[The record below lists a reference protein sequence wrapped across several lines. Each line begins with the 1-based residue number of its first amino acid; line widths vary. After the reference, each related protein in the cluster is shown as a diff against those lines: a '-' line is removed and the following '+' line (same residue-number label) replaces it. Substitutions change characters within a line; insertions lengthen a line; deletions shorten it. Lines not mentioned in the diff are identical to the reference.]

1 MKVIEMQ
8 GVSKRY
14 GELEALR
21 GVSLEVGAGEVVAF
35 LGPNG
40 AGKTTAI
47 SVMLGQKLPD
57 SGTVRLF
64 GHRPDL
70 REARGRVGVMLQE
83 SGLPQS
89 LTVEEIV
96 ELFASYY
103 PYRLPTEEVLH
114 RADLT
119 EKRRA
124 QVSQLSGGQKQRL
137 YFALA
142 VVGDPDL
149 IFLDEPTVA
158 MDVEA
163 RRAFWEQVRGFAAL
177 GKTVLFSTHYL
188 EEADAHADRV
198 VVLHQGRVLHSGTPA
213 QIKRLVAAKTVR
225 LRTDAPL
232 ERLKALPGAQRLE
245 QHDGHVLVYSN
256 EPEAFLGELV
266 RQGYS
271 MSDLTVRDTDLEAA
285 FVSLTGKLE
294 A

>member
-1 MKVIEMQ
+1 MNVIEMQ

-14 GELEALR
+14 GKLEALR

-47 SVMLGQKLPD
+47 SIMLGQKLPD

-70 REARGRVGVMLQE
+70 PEARGRVGVMLQE

-96 ELFASYY
+96 ELFARYY
-103 PYRLPTEEVLH
+103 PYRLPTQEVLE
-114 RADLT
+114 RADLL

-177 GKTVLFSTHYL
+177 GKTILFSTHYL
-188 EEADAHADRV
+188 EEADANADRV

-213 QIKRLVAAKTVR
+213 QVKRRVAAKTVR

-232 ERLKALPGAQRLE
+232 ERLQALPGAQRLE
-245 QHDGHVLVYSN
+245 QENGHVLVYSN

-266 RQGYS
+266 RRGYS
-271 MSDLTVRDTDLEAA
+271 MSDLTVKDTDLEAA
-285 FVSLTGKLE
+285 FVSLTGRLE

>member
-1 MKVIEMQ
+1 MNVIEMQ

-14 GELEALR
+14 GKLEALR
-21 GVSLEVGAGEVVAF
+21 GVSLEVRQGEIVAF

-47 SVMLGQKLPD
+47 SIMLGQKLPD

-70 REARGRVGVMLQE
+70 PEVRGRVGVMLQE
-83 SGLPQS
+83 SGLPQN

-96 ELFASYY
+96 ELFARYY
-103 PYRLPTEEVLH
+103 PYRLPTQEVLE
-114 RADLT
+114 RADLL

-177 GKTVLFSTHYL
+177 GKTILFSTHYL
-188 EEADAHADRV
+188 EEADSVASRV
-198 VVLHQGRVLHSGTPA
+198 IVLHKGQVLKDGTPSE
-213 QIKRLVAAKTVR
+213 IKSAVAAKTIR
-225 LRTDAPL
+225 LVTTL
-232 ERLKALPGAQRLE
+232 TTEQAQRLPGVQRLE
-245 QHDGHVLVYSN
+245 RQNGHLILYTN
-256 EPEAFLGELV
+256 TPEPILAHLFAEGHKV
-266 RQGYS
+266 
-271 MSDLTVRDTDLEAA
+271 SDLTVKDTDLEAA
-285 FVSLTGKLE
+285 FVALT

>member
-1 MKVIEMQ
+1 MNVIEMQ

-14 GELEALR
+14 GKLEALR

-47 SVMLGQKLPD
+47 SIMLGQKLPD

-96 ELFASYY
+96 ELFARYY
-103 PYRLPTEEVLH
+103 PYRLPTQEVLE
-114 RADLT
+114 RADLL

-163 RRAFWEQVRGFAAL
+163 RRAFWEQVRTFAAL
-177 GKTVLFSTHYL
+177 GKTILFSTHYL
-188 EEADAHADRV
+188 EEADANADRV
-198 VVLHQGRVLHSGTPA
+198 IVLHQGRVLLSGTPA
-213 QIKRLVAAKTVR
+213 QIKRRVAAKTVR

-232 ERLKALPGAQRLE
+232 EQLEALPGAGRLE
-245 QHDGHVLVYSN
+245 QQNGHVLVYSN
-256 EPEAFLGELV
+256 EPEAFLSELV
-266 RQGYS
+266 RRGYS
-271 MSDLTVRDTDLEAA
+271 MSDLTVKDTDLEAA
-285 FVSLTGKLE
+285 FVSLTGRLE